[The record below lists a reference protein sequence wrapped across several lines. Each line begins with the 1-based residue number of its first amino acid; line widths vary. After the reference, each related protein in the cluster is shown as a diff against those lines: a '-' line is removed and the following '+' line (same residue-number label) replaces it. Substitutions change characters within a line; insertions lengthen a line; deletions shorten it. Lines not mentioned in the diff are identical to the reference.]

1 MKFEDYKD
9 NAIVKSMLAMGFT
22 EDYIAKSIEKGD
34 IKIEKSEGAAAAG
47 DHESETKQE
56 KDIDKLEKEAVKKEE
71 KVKDDE
77 KDTAEDR
84 DAEGIK
90 KAVEETFAK
99 SMGVFA
105 PIMEKMTETL
115 DVLSDKIDK
124 IGGQTPSFRSAGLEN
139 VNVIRK
145 SMQIAKDENN
155 KYEMNIISQRPLV
168 VKAIEKAYDQMSET
182 LQKSME
188 GDMLAYLTNPEAE
201 TVGQELAQYMYDK
214 CDIKL
219 CKQ

>member
-22 EDYIAKSIEKGD
+22 ENYIAKSIEKGD
-34 IKIEKSEGAAAAG
+34 IKIEKSEDAAAAG

-105 PIMEKMTETL
+105 PIMEKMAETL

-139 VNVIRK
+139 VNAIQK

-219 CKQ
+219 CK

>member
-34 IKIEKSEGAAAAG
+34 IKIEKSEDAAAAG

-77 KDTAEDR
+77 KNTAEDR

-105 PIMEKMTETL
+105 PIMEKMAETL

-139 VNVIRK
+139 VNAIQK

-219 CKQ
+219 CK

>member
-34 IKIEKSEGAAAAG
+34 IKIEKSEDAAAAG

-105 PIMEKMTETL
+105 PIMEKMAETL

-139 VNVIRK
+139 VNAIQK

-182 LQKSME
+182 LQKSMK

-219 CKQ
+219 CK

>member
-34 IKIEKSEGAAAAG
+34 IKIEKSEDDAAAG

-105 PIMEKMTETL
+105 PIMEKMAETL

-139 VNVIRK
+139 VNAIQK

-219 CKQ
+219 CK

>member
-34 IKIEKSEGAAAAG
+34 IKIEKSEDAAAAG

-105 PIMEKMTETL
+105 PIMKKMAETL

-139 VNVIRK
+139 VNAIQK

-219 CKQ
+219 CK

>member
-34 IKIEKSEGAAAAG
+34 IKIEKSEDAAAAG

-105 PIMEKMTETL
+105 PIMEKMAETL

-124 IGGQTPSFRSAGLEN
+124 IGGQTPSFHSAGLEN
-139 VNVIRK
+139 VNAIQK

-168 VKAIEKAYDQMSET
+168 VKTIEKAYDQMSET

-219 CKQ
+219 CK

>member
-9 NAIVKSMLAMGFT
+9 NAIVKSMLTMGFT

-34 IKIEKSEGAAAAG
+34 IKIEKSEDAAAAG

-105 PIMEKMTETL
+105 PIMEKMGETL

-139 VNVIRK
+139 VNAIQK

-201 TVGQELAQYMYDK
+201 TVGRELAQYMYDK

-219 CKQ
+219 CK

>member
-9 NAIVKSMLAMGFT
+9 NAIVKSMLTMGFT

-34 IKIEKSEGAAAAG
+34 IKIEKSEDAAAAG

-105 PIMEKMTETL
+105 PIMEKMAETL

-139 VNVIRK
+139 VNAIQK

-219 CKQ
+219 CK

>member
-22 EDYIAKSIEKGD
+22 EDYIAKSIENGD
-34 IKIEKSEGAAAAG
+34 IKIEKSEDAAAAG

-77 KDTAEDR
+77 KNTAEDR

-105 PIMEKMTETL
+105 PIMEKMAETL

-139 VNVIRK
+139 VNAIQK

-219 CKQ
+219 CK

>member
-34 IKIEKSEGAAAAG
+34 IKIEKSEDAAAAG

-77 KDTAEDR
+77 KDTVEDR

-105 PIMEKMTETL
+105 PIMEKMAETL

-139 VNVIRK
+139 VNVIQK

-219 CKQ
+219 CK

>member
-34 IKIEKSEGAAAAG
+34 IKIEKSEDAAAAG

-105 PIMEKMTETL
+105 PIMEKMAETL

-139 VNVIRK
+139 VNAIQK

-168 VKAIEKAYDQMSET
+168 VKAIEKAYNQMSET

-219 CKQ
+219 CK

>member
-34 IKIEKSEGAAAAG
+34 IKIEKSEDAAAAG

-56 KDIDKLEKEAVKKEE
+56 KDIDKLEKKAVKKEE

-105 PIMEKMTETL
+105 PIMEKMAETL

-139 VNVIRK
+139 VNAIQK

-155 KYEMNIISQRPLV
+155 KYEMNIVSQRPLV

-219 CKQ
+219 CK

>member
-34 IKIEKSEGAAAAG
+34 IKIEKSEDAAAAG

-56 KDIDKLEKEAVKKEE
+56 KDIDKLKKEAVKKEE

-77 KDTAEDR
+77 KDTVEDR

-105 PIMEKMTETL
+105 PIMEKMAETL

-139 VNVIRK
+139 VNAIQK

-219 CKQ
+219 CK

>member
-34 IKIEKSEGAAAAG
+34 IKIEKSEDAAAAG

-56 KDIDKLEKEAVKKEE
+56 KDIDKLEKEE

-105 PIMEKMTETL
+105 PIMEKMAETL

-139 VNVIRK
+139 VNAIQK

-219 CKQ
+219 CK

>member
-34 IKIEKSEGAAAAG
+34 IKIEKSEDAAAAG

-71 KVKDDE
+71 KVKDDK

-105 PIMEKMTETL
+105 PIMEKMAETL

-139 VNVIRK
+139 VNVIQK
-145 SMQIAKDENN
+145 SMQMIAKDENN

-219 CKQ
+219 CK

>member
-9 NAIVKSMLAMGFT
+9 KAIVKSMLAMGFT

-34 IKIEKSEGAAAAG
+34 IKIEKSEDAAAAG

-105 PIMEKMTETL
+105 PIMEKMAETL

-139 VNVIRK
+139 VNAIQK

-219 CKQ
+219 CK

>member
-34 IKIEKSEGAAAAG
+34 IKIEKSEDAAAAG

-105 PIMEKMTETL
+105 PIMEKMAETL

-139 VNVIRK
+139 VNAIQK

-155 KYEMNIISQRPLV
+155 KYEINIISQRPLV

-219 CKQ
+219 CK

>member
-34 IKIEKSEGAAAAG
+34 IKIEKSEDAAAAG

-105 PIMEKMTETL
+105 PIMEKMAETL

-139 VNVIRK
+139 VNVIQK

-188 GDMLAYLTNPEAE
+188 GDLLAYLTNPEAE

-219 CKQ
+219 CK

>member
-34 IKIEKSEGAAAAG
+34 IKIEKSEDAAAAG

-90 KAVEETFAK
+90 KAVEETLAK

-105 PIMEKMTETL
+105 PIMEKMAETL

-139 VNVIRK
+139 VNAIQK

-219 CKQ
+219 CK

>member
-34 IKIEKSEGAAAAG
+34 IKIEKSEDAAAAG

-56 KDIDKLEKEAVKKEE
+56 KDIDKLKKEE

-105 PIMEKMTETL
+105 PIMEKMAETL

-139 VNVIRK
+139 VNAIQK

-219 CKQ
+219 CK

>member
-34 IKIEKSEGAAAAG
+34 IKIEKSE
-47 DHESETKQE
+47 
-56 KDIDKLEKEAVKKEE
+56 EAVKKEE
-71 KVKDDE
+71 KVKDDK

-105 PIMEKMTETL
+105 PIMEKMAETL

-139 VNVIRK
+139 VNAIQK

-219 CKQ
+219 CK

>member
-34 IKIEKSEGAAAAG
+34 IKIEKSEDTAAAG

-105 PIMEKMTETL
+105 PIMEKMAETL

-139 VNVIRK
+139 VNAIQK

-188 GDMLAYLTNPEAE
+188 SDMLAYLTNPEAE

-219 CKQ
+219 CK

>member
-34 IKIEKSEGAAAAG
+34 IKIEKSEDAAAAG

-71 KVKDDE
+71 KVKDDK

-105 PIMEKMTETL
+105 PIMEKMAETL

-139 VNVIRK
+139 VNVIQK

-219 CKQ
+219 CK

>member
-34 IKIEKSEGAAAAG
+34 IKIEKSEDAAAAG

-105 PIMEKMTETL
+105 PVMEKMAETL

-139 VNVIRK
+139 VNAIQK

-219 CKQ
+219 CK

>member
-34 IKIEKSEGAAAAG
+34 IKIEKSEDAAAAG

-105 PIMEKMTETL
+105 PIMEKMAETL

-139 VNVIRK
+139 VNVIQK

-219 CKQ
+219 CK

>member
-34 IKIEKSEGAAAAG
+34 IKIEKSEDAAAAG

-77 KDTAEDR
+77 KNTAEDR

-105 PIMEKMTETL
+105 PIMEKMAETL

-139 VNVIRK
+139 VNAIQK

-188 GDMLAYLTNPEAE
+188 SDMLAYLTNPEAE

-219 CKQ
+219 CK

>member
-34 IKIEKSEGAAAAG
+34 IKIEKSEDAAAAG

-99 SMGVFA
+99 SMNVFA
-105 PIMEKMTETL
+105 PIMEKMAETL

-139 VNVIRK
+139 VNAIQK

-219 CKQ
+219 CK

>member
-34 IKIEKSEGAAAAG
+34 IKIEKSEDAAAAG

-71 KVKDDE
+71 KVKDDK

-105 PIMEKMTETL
+105 PIMEKMAETL

-139 VNVIRK
+139 VNAIQK

-219 CKQ
+219 CK

>member
-34 IKIEKSEGAAAAG
+34 IKIEKSEDAAAAG

-56 KDIDKLEKEAVKKEE
+56 KDIDKLKKEE

-84 DAEGIK
+84 DAEGIE

-105 PIMEKMTETL
+105 PIMEKMAETL

-139 VNVIRK
+139 VNAIQK

-219 CKQ
+219 CK

>member
-22 EDYIAKSIEKGD
+22 EDYIAKSIERGD
-34 IKIEKSEGAAAAG
+34 IKIEKSEDAAAG

-105 PIMEKMTETL
+105 PIMEKMAETL

-139 VNVIRK
+139 VNAIQK

-219 CKQ
+219 CK

>member
-34 IKIEKSEGAAAAG
+34 IKIEKSEDAAAAG

-77 KDTAEDR
+77 KDTTEDR

-105 PIMEKMTETL
+105 PIMEKMAETL

-139 VNVIRK
+139 VNAIQK

-219 CKQ
+219 CK

>member
-34 IKIEKSEGAAAAG
+34 IKIEKSEDAAAAG

-105 PIMEKMTETL
+105 PIMEKMAETL

-124 IGGQTPSFRSAGLEN
+124 IGRQTPSFRSAGLEN
-139 VNVIRK
+139 VNAIQK

-219 CKQ
+219 CK